1 VLLLEKQL
9 GQTKLWLKT
18 TEGERDDLLA
28 RFRKQKDELEA
39 RNRWA
44 EQLNAQLAAAQ
55 ARVVEVQDE
64 LARAQKEAADVA
76 AAYESKVQELDSEN
90 RLKTEWAME
99 TERRLSSE
107 LAAANSQVVECARL
121 LESAEDLVEERTR
134 WAQRADSERATL
146 ESQLNLIRASRWIKA
161 GRKLGLGPVL
171 S

>member
-9 GQTKLWLKT
+9 DQTKLWLKT

-28 RFRKQKDELEA
+28 RFRKQKHELEA

-64 LARAQKEAADVA
+64 LARAQQEAADVA

-90 RLKTEWAME
+90 RLKTEWAMD
-99 TERRLSSE
+99 TEARLSSE
-107 LAAANSQVVECARL
+107 LAEANSQVAECARL
-121 LESAEDLVEERTR
+121 LESAETLVEERTR